1 MKKVIMSLA
10 LAGFLSAGIV
20 NGTTTVDN
28 PKCCKKTS
36 KNSRVN
42 NPDDKEAD
50 RNRVTHNKVTKSKPA
65 QKVGDAASYGQE
77 KVVDN
82 KVTNKVRNMD

>member
-1 MKKVIMSLA
+1 MSLA
-10 LAGFLSAGIV
+10 LAGFLSAGV
-20 NGTTTVDN
+20 LNGTTVDN

-50 RNRVTHNKVTKSKPA
+50 RNVVTHNKVTKGKPA
-65 QKVGDAASYGQE
+65 QK
-77 KVVDN
+77 
-82 KVTNKVRNMD
+82 